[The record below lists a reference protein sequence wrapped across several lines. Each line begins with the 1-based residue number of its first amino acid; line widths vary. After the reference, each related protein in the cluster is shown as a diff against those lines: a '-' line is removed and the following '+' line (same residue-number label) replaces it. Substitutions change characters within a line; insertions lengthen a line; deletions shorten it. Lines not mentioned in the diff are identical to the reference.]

1 MEYIKGTTD
10 FSIEEPSVVTIGKF
24 DGLHVGHQ
32 KLLHLVC
39 EKKKDGVKAVVFT
52 FDVPPGAKLSGKG
65 MDTLVTNEE
74 RCQMLEEQGI
84 DYLIE
89 CPFVPEIMSMEPERF
104 VEEVLVGRL
113 KARYIVAGT
122 DCGFGHNRRGDYKLL
137 QKLAPVYGYEVD
149 IVEKVQYQGRDIS
162 STYVRE
168 EIAKGN
174 MELADFLLGYTYRIS
189 GKVEH
194 GNHLGGTKLDMPT
207 ANLFPPEHKLL
218 PPNGVYATKTVVDG
232 KRYEGI
238 SNIGTKP
245 TVSEGNVRGIETFLF
260 DFSGD
265 LYGRNI
271 TVELYTF
278 ERPEM
283 KFASLD
289 ELKVQM
295 HKDMEFGKKFFAEKA
310 NR

>member
-1 MEYIKGTTD
+1 
-10 FSIEEPSVVTIGKF
+10 
-24 DGLHVGHQ
+24 
-32 KLLHLVC
+32 
-39 EKKKDGVKAVVFT
+39 
-52 FDVPPGAKLSGKG
+52 
-65 MDTLVTNEE
+65 
-74 RCQMLEEQGI
+74 
-84 DYLIE
+84 
-89 CPFVPEIMSMEPERF
+89 
-104 VEEVLVGRL
+104 
-113 KARYIVAGT
+113 
-122 DCGFGHNRRGDYKLL
+122 
-137 QKLAPVYGYEVD
+137 
-149 IVEKVQYQGRDIS
+149 
-162 STYVRE
+162 
-168 EIAKGN
+168 

-189 GKVEH
+189 GTVEH

-218 PPNGVYATKTVVDG
+218 PPNGVYATKTIVDG

-245 TVSEGNVRGIETFLF
+245 TVSEGNARGIETFLF

-265 LYGRNI
+265 LYGKNI

>member
-189 GKVEH
+189 GTVEH

-218 PPNGVYATKTVVDG
+218 PPNGVYATKTIVDG

-245 TVSEGNVRGIETFLF
+245 TVSEGNARGIETLLF

-265 LYGRNI
+265 LYGKNI

>member
-113 KARYIVAGT
+113 KAKYIVAGT

-137 QKLAPVYGYEVD
+137 QKLAPTYGYEVD

-168 EIAKGN
+168 EIARGN
-174 MELADFLLGYTYRIS
+174 MELANFLLGYTYRIS

-218 PPNGVYATKTVVDG
+218 PPNGVYATKTIVDG

-295 HKDMEFGKKFFAEKA
+295 HKDMEFGKKFFAERA

>member
-32 KLLHLVC
+32 KLLSLVC

-74 RCQMLEEQGI
+74 RCHMLEEQGI

-113 KARYIVAGT
+113 KAKYIVAGT

-137 QKLAPVYGYEVD
+137 QKLAPIYGYEVD

-174 MELADFLLGYTYRIS
+174 MELADFLLGYAYRIS

-207 ANLFPPEHKLL
+207 ANLFPPAHKLL
-218 PPNGVYATKTVVDG
+218 PPNGVYATKTIVDG
-232 KRYEGI
+232 RRYEGI

-245 TVSEGNVRGIETFLF
+245 TVSEGNARGIETFLF

-265 LYGRNI
+265 LYGKNI

-289 ELKVQM
+289 ELKIQM

>member
-113 KARYIVAGT
+113 KAKYIVAGT

-137 QKLAPVYGYEVD
+137 QKLAPTYGYEVD

-168 EIAKGN
+168 EIARGN
-174 MELADFLLGYTYRIS
+174 MELANFLLGYTYRIS

-295 HKDMEFGKKFFAEKA
+295 HKDMEFGKKFFAERA

>member
-89 CPFVPEIMSMEPERF
+89 CPFVPEIMSMEPERC

-113 KARYIVAGT
+113 KAKYIVAGT

-137 QKLAPVYGYEVD
+137 QKLAPTYGYEVD

-168 EIAKGN
+168 EIARGN
-174 MELADFLLGYTYRIS
+174 MELANFLLGYTYRIS

-245 TVSEGNVRGIETFLF
+245 TVSEGNARGIETFLF

-265 LYGRNI
+265 LYGKNI

>member
-1 MEYIKGTTD
+1 M
-10 FSIEEPSVVTIGKF
+10 VTIGKF

-122 DCGFGHNRRGDYKLL
+122 DCGFGHKDVYKR
-137 QKLAPVYGYEVD
+137 QEFDENEEYEESEYPEGYDPEAGYED
-149 IVEKVQYQGRDIS
+149 APADGEGYEEQGENED
-162 STYVRE
+162 TE
-168 EIAKGN
+168 A
-174 MELADFLLGYTYRIS
+174 
-189 GKVEH
+189 
-194 GNHLGGTKLDMPT
+194 
-207 ANLFPPEHKLL
+207 
-218 PPNGVYATKTVVDG
+218 
-232 KRYEGI
+232 
-238 SNIGTKP
+238 
-245 TVSEGNVRGIETFLF
+245 
-260 DFSGD
+260 
-265 LYGRNI
+265 
-271 TVELYTF
+271 
-278 ERPEM
+278 
-283 KFASLD
+283 
-289 ELKVQM
+289 
-295 HKDMEFGKKFFAEKA
+295 
-310 NR
+310 

>member
-174 MELADFLLGYTYRIS
+174 MELANFLLGYTYRIS

-295 HKDMEFGKKFFAEKA
+295 HKDMEFGKKFFAERA

>member
-113 KARYIVAGT
+113 KAKYIVAGT

-137 QKLAPVYGYEVD
+137 QKLAPTYGYEVD

-189 GKVEH
+189 GTVEH

-218 PPNGVYATKTVVDG
+218 PPNGVYATKTIVDG

-245 TVSEGNVRGIETFLF
+245 TVSEGNARGIETFLF

-265 LYGRNI
+265 LYGKNI
-271 TVELYTF
+271 TV
-278 ERPEM
+278 
-283 KFASLD
+283 
-289 ELKVQM
+289 
-295 HKDMEFGKKFFAEKA
+295 
-310 NR
+310 